1 MANAQANGYSEQDA
15 ASSLFPA
22 TLAHELQH
30 LINLNQ
36 RCLVRRCSGPEETW
50 LNEGLSKV
58 AEDLAGFGWNGG
70 EGRSQGAQYL
80 ARGGSQLR
88 GYDGRSLTRW
98 EGDPIGNYQGAHSF
112 VRYFADRRGVD
123 FPSLL
128 VDGAGGIA
136 GLERTLHMPF
146 ARAMAEWSTAL
157 LFSNEGASPDP
168 RFDYLG
174 AGWSPL
180 HVRLRHLEWQ
190 PLPAAGAAGS
200 LRADGIAVF
209 VSGPATGGAASVR
222 VTSRETQKPHVVVA
236 RFAGDLPW

>member
-1 MANAQANGYSEQDA
+1 LS
-15 ASSLFPA
+15 
-22 TLAHELQH
+22 
-30 LINLNQ
+30 NLNQ
-36 RCLVRRCSGPEETW
+36 RCLLRSCAGSEETR

-58 AEDLAGFGWNGG
+58 AEDLAGFGWNGPS
-70 EGRSQGAQYL
+70 GRSEGAQYL
-80 ARGGSQLR
+80 ARGGDQLR
-88 GYDGRSLTRW
+88 GYDGGSLTRW

-180 HVRLRHLEWQ
+180 HVRLRHAEWH

-200 LRADGIAVF
+200 LRDDGIAGF
-209 VSGPATGGAASVR
+209 VSGAAPGGAAR
-222 VTSRETQKPHVVVA
+222 LGGPSRGAQ
-236 RFAGDLPW
+236 